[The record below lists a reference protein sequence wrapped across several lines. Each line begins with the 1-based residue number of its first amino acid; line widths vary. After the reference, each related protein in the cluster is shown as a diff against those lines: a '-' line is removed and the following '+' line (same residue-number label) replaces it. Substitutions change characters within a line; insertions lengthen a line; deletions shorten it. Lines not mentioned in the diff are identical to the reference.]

1 MVPAFR
7 SRRHQAEKILE
18 CRGGRSRKCLRRL
31 SVGGDHPA
39 GKEGLAYHELA
50 PVQLNIGRL
59 VVVHTSVR
67 LPVAILGDKIVQK
80 CLVWVLKLIYEE
92 DFLASAAASG

>member
-1 MVPAFR
+1 MPPEAFCRRR
-7 SRRHQAEKILE
+7 SP
-18 CRGGRSRKCLRRL
+18 GR
-31 SVGGDHPA
+31 
-39 GKEGLAYHELA
+39 KEGLADHELA

-80 CLVWVLKLIYEE
+80 CLVWVLEQIYEE
-92 DFLASAAASG
+92 DFLGFSCGFRPR